1 VIDQCLENLRVA
13 KACPTISSS
22 GAPRAERLVK
32 RANKAHDTTLA
43 SQTGAQFDLH
53 GWHSSIGP
61 RGGAF
66 VGSDQIAEIA
76 PGVKEALVGGPLGAR
91 RSRFFA
97 IQIGGFNLPPI
108 Q

>member
-1 VIDQCLENLRVA
+1 
-13 KACPTISSS
+13 
-22 GAPRAERLVK
+22 
-32 RANKAHDTTLA
+32 
-43 SQTGAQFDLH
+43 
-53 GWHSSIGP
+53 
-61 RGGAF
+61 